1 MPVTPEEILVTASE
15 MSQGAREEDQR
26 NAVSRAYYAAFHKCR
41 DLASQIDP
49 DGDYSHSSAHQDV
62 PATLIRE
69 GLKGRALAHL
79 LTPLRRERNWA
90 DYEIEQDC
98 SRPGWGQT
106 LVETAQR
113 TLTKADLY

>member
-62 PATLIRE
+62 PATPEWQATCISQAP
-69 GLKGRALAHL
+69 RAFG
-79 LTPLRRERNWA
+79 NSGK
-90 DYEIEQDC
+90 
-98 SRPGWGQT
+98 SRGDGVAWT
-106 LVETAQR
+106 LSCAR
-113 TLTKADLY
+113 CR